1 VTVTTDTD
9 LTQAEPRALDPSA
22 LTLADAARL
31 LGVSEA
37 TLRAHAEAG
46 APFGPDGHL
55 NLVHYA
61 AWLNQRLTRGD

>member
-1 VTVTTDTD
+1 MTTDTD
-9 LTQAEPRALDPSA
+9 LTPAEPRALDPSA

-31 LGVSEA
+31 LGVSQA
-37 TLRAHAEAG
+37 TLKAHAEAG

-61 AWLNQRLTRGD
+61 AWLNQRIRDGD